1 MFDVCVNDKYSST
14 MADKQ
19 APAQDA
25 PCLQIGEVADRTGVT
40 QRTLRFYEERG
51 LLKPPTRMDGGFRLY
66 SEDDVARVEQ
76 IKRLQSLLGLT
87 LAEIKEM
94 IEAEEVREELNATF
108 RPDRP
113 VDERITRVGRR
124 IEVTQRQFNIISA
137 KLTAMQDMR
146 KDLEEKLDRYHEV
159 MKDLE
164 AERSGATRAG
174 A

>member
-1 MFDVCVNDKYSST
+1 MVDKS
-14 MADKQ
+14 Q
-19 APAQDA
+19 PATDE

-66 SEDDVARVEQ
+66 SEDDIGRVEQ

-94 IEAEEVREELNATF
+94 VEAEEVREELNATF

-113 VDERITRVGRR
+113 VEERIARLGRR
-124 IEVTQRQFNIISA
+124 IEVTQRQFDIISA
-137 KLTAMQDMR
+137 KLTAMQEMR
-146 KDLEEKLDRYHEV
+146 KDLEEKLARWHQAVSE
-159 MKDLE
+159 LE
-164 AERSGATRAG
+164 AERSGTKARA
-174 A
+174 

>member
-1 MFDVCVNDKYSST
+1 
-14 MADKQ
+14 MAEKSRAKDE
-19 APAQDA
+19 

-66 SEDDVARVEQ
+66 SENDVARVEQ

-94 IEAEEVREELNATF
+94 VEAEEVREELDATY

-113 VDERITRVGRR
+113 VEERIERLTKR
-124 IEVTQRQFNIISA
+124 IEVTKRQYDIIST
-137 KLTAMQDMR
+137 KLTAMLEMR
-146 KDLEEKLDRYHEV
+146 DDLEEKLKRYEAIV
-159 MKDLE
+159 VNLE
-164 AERSGATRAG
+164 KELREAKSRA
-174 A
+174 